1 MESVERFKEITQEM
15 TNTYIAKNH
24 DYGNSFDKS
33 CDEFGFV
40 AAVVRMNDKMNR
52 LKEITR
58 GKELKVSESAYDTLK
73 DLANYCIL
81 SIMWLENQK

>member
-15 TNTYIAKNH
+15 VSTYIAKNH

-33 CDEFGFV
+33 CDEFGIIS
-40 AAVVRMNDKMNR
+40 AVVRMNDKMNR
-52 LKEITR
+52 LKEIAK
-58 GKELKVSESAYDTLK
+58 GKELKVDESAYDTLK

-81 SIMWLENQK
+81 SIMWLEKQK